1 MTGKSQF
8 RSRRHPGFCMT
19 ASLLSGLSIAVPNMA
34 DSQVQV
40 VATIKPLHSLVSAV
54 MGDAGE
60 PFLLVENAVSSHSF
74 TIRPSDARKLE
85 SADVVFMIAHEVET
99 SLVEPIQSLAS
110 EAVVVELALVD
121 GLTRRPFRMGGEFEI
136 DHDHHHG
143 ELEAEDDHAGHDG
156 HDDGHD
162 DHDGHDD
169 EHAGHDEE
177 HDDHDFDMHVWL
189 DPINAI
195 VMSHAIAAT
204 LSEVDPDNA
213 AVYRTNANALQPRL
227 EELSEEIS
235 VELSSAREI
244 PFLVFHD
251 GYRYFEDRYGL
262 NIVGSAVLNHA
273 RPPGVRRVRELQ
285 AKMVDL
291 GTRCVFSEPQF
302 NERIVQVIIEGTPV
316 RVGFLDPLGTDI
328 EPGPDLYPKVLQNM
342 AKAYKDCLAPE

>member
-1 MTGKSQF
+1 MTGSSQF
-8 RSRRHPGFCMT
+8 TSRRHPGLCM
-19 ASLLSGLSIAVPNMA
+19 AALLLSGFSFAAPNVA

-99 SLVEPIQSLAS
+99 TLVEPIQSLAS
-110 EAVVVELALVD
+110 NAVVVELALVD
-121 GLTRRPFRMGGEFEI
+121 GLTRKPFRMGGEFEI
-136 DHDHHHG
+136 DHEHHHD
-143 ELEAEDDHAGHDG
+143 EPEAEG
-156 HDDGHD
+156 
-162 DHDGHDD
+162 

-177 HDDHDFDMHVWL
+177 HHDHDFDMHVWL

-235 VELSSAREI
+235 ADLSSVLGV

-262 NIVGSAVLNHA
+262 NIVGSAVMNHA
-273 RPPGVRRVRELQ
+273 RPPGVKRVRELQ
-285 AKMVDL
+285 AKMIDL
-291 GTRCVFSEPQF
+291 GTRCVFSEPQY

-316 RVGFLDPLGTDI
+316 RVGMLDPLGSDI
-328 EPGPDLYPKVLQNM
+328 EPGPDQYPMVLRNM